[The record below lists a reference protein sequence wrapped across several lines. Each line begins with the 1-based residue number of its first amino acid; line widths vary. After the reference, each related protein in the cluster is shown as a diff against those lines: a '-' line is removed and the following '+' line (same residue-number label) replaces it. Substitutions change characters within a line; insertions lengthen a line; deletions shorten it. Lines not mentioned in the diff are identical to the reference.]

1 MNESD
6 SLTNQFLIAMPAL
19 GDPNFFH
26 TVTLICEHTDEGAL
40 GLIINR
46 PLDIRVSDI
55 FSQMARGDDDG
66 DENGDAGDEDVDSDS
81 EARPA
86 ITIEN
91 DQHVL
96 LGGPVHQERGFV
108 LHRPFGDWDNTLRLS
123 DTLGLTTSR
132 DILDA
137 IATGNGPDDELIAL
151 GCAGWGAGQL
161 EQELSE
167 NAWLSVPATEELI
180 FETPFDDRWAASARL
195 LGVDLN
201 SLSREAGHA

>member
-26 TVTLICEHTDEGAL
+26 TVTLICEHTEEGAL

-55 FSQMARGDDDG
+55 FSQMAQSETGDEHRDGDSDDG
-66 DENGDAGDEDVDSDS
+66 EPG
-81 EARPA
+81 PA

-108 LHRPFGDWDNTLRLS
+108 LHRPFGEWDNTLRLS
-123 DTLGLTTSR
+123 ETLGLTTSR

-137 IATGNGPDDELIAL
+137 IAAGNGPDDELIAL

>member
-1 MNESD
+1 MNDAD

-55 FSQMARGDDDG
+55 FSQMAQGEAGDDSHDS
-66 DENGDAGDEDVDSDS
+66 DDAGSK
-81 EARPA
+81 PA
-86 ITIEN
+86 VTIEN

-137 IATGNGPDDELIAL
+137 IAAGNGPDDELIAL

-180 FETPFDDRWAASARL
+180 FETPFDERWAASARL
-195 LGVDLN
+195 LGVDLT

>member
-1 MNESD
+1 MYSHES
-6 SLTNQFLIAMPAL
+6 LANQFLIAMPTL

-26 TVTLICEHTDEGAL
+26 TVTLICEHSEDGAL

-46 PLDIRVSDI
+46 PLDLRVSDI
-55 FSQMARGDDDG
+55 FSQLSP
-66 DENGDAGDEDVDSDS
+66 DE
-81 EARPA
+81 PA
-86 ITIEN
+86 AKRAPTN
-91 DQHVL
+91 LRHDQHVL

-108 LHRPFGDWDNTLRLS
+108 LHRPYGNWDNTLKLT

-137 IATGNGPDDELIAL
+137 IATGEGPDSELVAL

-180 FETPFDDRWAASARL
+180 FETPFDERWSAAARL

-201 SLSREAGHA
+201 SLSTEAGHA